1 MESAKL
7 EKITVPAQSV
17 EASAEDTV
25 DRLKKHP
32 CGSQLAWMLFRSMD
46 EEKFLSFFD
55 SLMPLNE
62 GPIDHL
68 LNETQCMGFLLKRF
82 IDNDLSGRRLR
93 HYNIFKET
101 YEREPNLSGIAWI
114 LKEAKVQEIKERAA
128 KRKVWIVITQ
138 RTHKIISSGRHS
150 KNH

>member
-1 MESAKL
+1 MEGTKV
-7 EKITVPAQSV
+7 ENITVPAQSV
-17 EASAEDTV
+17 DPSAEETV
-25 DRLKKHP
+25 DRLKNHP

-46 EEKFLSFFD
+46 QEKFLSLYD

-82 IDNDLSGRRLR
+82 INNDLSGRTYR
-93 HYNIFKET
+93 HYKIFTEK

-114 LKEAKVQEIKERAA
+114 LKEAKVQELKDRAA
-128 KRKVWIVITQ
+128 KRKVAIIELDAGIT
-138 RTHKIISSGRHS
+138 ISSGRHS

>member
-32 CGSQLAWMLFRSMD
+32 CGSQLAWMLFRAMD

-55 SLMPLNE
+55 SLMPLNA

-82 IDNDLSGRRLR
+82 ASFEKSRVAVYALNFERGRRSLLAL
-93 HYNIFKET
+93 HKYS
-101 YEREPNLSGIAWI
+101 ERPGATSLLSRSGARKYTLILLSAKFTVPGI
-114 LKEAKVQEIKERAA
+114 K
-128 KRKVWIVITQ
+128 
-138 RTHKIISSGRHS
+138 
-150 KNH
+150 